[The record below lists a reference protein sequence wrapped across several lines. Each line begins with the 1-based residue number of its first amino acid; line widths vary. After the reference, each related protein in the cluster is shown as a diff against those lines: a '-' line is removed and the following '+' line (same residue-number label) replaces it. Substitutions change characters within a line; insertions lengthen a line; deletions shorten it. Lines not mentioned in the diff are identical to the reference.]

1 MRGPTF
7 FLYLQGK
14 IREGH
19 VSKGGAYGE
28 GKPKTA
34 AIQTETEASG
44 VFAKEVA
51 KAFSDVVTKSR
62 KGREG

>member
-1 MRGPTF
+1 
-7 FLYLQGK
+7 LQGK

-19 VSKGGAYGE
+19 LSKGAYGE
-28 GKPKTA
+28 GKPKTV

-51 KAFSDVVTKSR
+51 KAFSDVFTKRR

>member
-1 MRGPTF
+1 VRGPTF

-19 VSKGGAYGE
+19 LSKGAYGE
-28 GKPKTA
+28 GKPKTV

-51 KAFSDVVTKSR
+51 KAFSDVFTKRR